1 MKDPGNEIGL
11 ALAYAFESH
20 ITSFPG
26 SYFFSSPSRPLPAR
40 VAREGKKRVP
50 GNEVESW
57 MYVEK

>member
-1 MKDPGNEIGL
+1 MKDPGNEVGL
-11 ALAYAFESH
+11 VLAYAFESH

-26 SYFFSSPSRPLPAR
+26 SHFFPSPSRPPHAR

-57 MYVEK
+57 IYVEK